1 MFSPAG
7 PKRVL
12 IHEPSNS
19 RANTSELGSKCDI
32 KQLLKKN
39 VASLRIQPQESGRR
53 KQTDQSAGG
62 FLLLAGSENDKHIRV
77 LNKHRINY
85 PSQNTFF
92 TSCVKLEIR
101 ILMLFENEWISDAFK
116 KERLLLILAKSRE
129 RINSSGFKNL
139 KKLKNINYDTIK

>member
-32 KQLLKKN
+32 KQLLKKKCCQFKN
-39 VASLRIQPQESGRR
+39 STTGKR
-53 KQTDQSAGG
+53 KTKAN
-62 FLLLAGSENDKHIRV
+62 GSENDTHIRV

-85 PSQNTFF
+85 PCQNTFF

-101 ILMLFENEWISDAFK
+101 ILMLFENEWISDACK

-129 RINSSGFKNL
+129 RINSSGFKKL

>member
-1 MFSPAG
+1 MGCKLYFMFSPAG

-53 KQTDQSAGG
+53 KQTA
-62 FLLLAGSENDKHIRV
+62 LRM
-77 LNKHRINY
+77 
-85 PSQNTFF
+85 
-92 TSCVKLEIR
+92 IR
-101 ILMLFENEWISDAFK
+101 IYE
-116 KERLLLILAKSRE
+116 
-129 RINSSGFKNL
+129 
-139 KKLKNINYDTIK
+139 Y